1 MTKYEI
7 VDTLARERRVETL
20 VQNIAHSPLTDD
32 LKDLAQMV
40 YIVLL
45 EYDDDKIADLW
56 DQRQIDFFIARV
68 ILNQY
73 RSKHSP
79 FHDIIRKPRELSV
92 PLDGHDR
99 PDEP

>member
-7 VDTLARERRVETL
+7 VETLARERRVETL

-32 LKDLAQMV
+32 LQDLAQMV

-56 DQRQIDFFIARV
+56 EQRQIDFFIVRV

-79 FHDIIRKPRELSV
+79 FHDLIRKTRELSV

-99 PDEP
+99 PEEP

>member
-7 VDTLARERRVETL
+7 VEALARERRVETM
-20 VQNIAHSPLTDD
+20 VQNIAHAPLGDD

-45 EYDDDKIADLW
+45 EYDYDKIADLW
-56 DQRQIDFFIARV
+56 ENRQMDFFIARV

-73 RSKHSP
+73 RTGHSP
-79 FHDIIRKPRELSV
+79 FHDLIRKPRELSD
-92 PLDGHDR
+92 PLEGHDR